1 MTADSFVLL
10 LFILLSENNFI
21 LPTFFLQNNIP
32 NKVDIKVSRDRI
44 LEDSYRAIMSLKRT
58 DVLKARYCN
67 RVRAADFE
75 IIAPDGDQNYI
86 SRKS

>member
-1 MTADSFVLL
+1 M
-10 LFILLSENNFI
+10 
-21 LPTFFLQNNIP
+21 
-32 NKVDIKVSRDRI
+32 SRDRI

-75 IIAPDGDQNYI
+75 IIAPDGDQLKFLIVTMIYVSLEDVKYLHSEGFRRASNHI
-86 SRKS
+86 LQTFSSHK